1 MTTFVVELPG
11 RVGVD
16 GRVGTHGP
24 ATVAVDV
31 ESLVADEWAMVAV
44 ELAGYAVAAGVEPDV
59 EVKAAAV
66 ALQVIR
72 RDPTLADVTFGD
84 LVRIENPR
92 SDGEAALASLDA
104 EQQLRIAQSLVVKD

>member
-24 ATVAVDV
+24 VSVTVDV
-31 ESLVADEWAMVAV
+31 ESLVADEWA
-44 ELAGYAVAAGVEPDV
+44 LVAASLADYAMATGVEPDV

-72 RDPTLADVTFGD
+72 RDPTLAGVAFGD
-84 LVRIENPR
+84 LVQINEYRPGWS
-92 SDGEAALASLDA
+92 SDTLAGLDG
-104 EQQLRIAQSLVVKD
+104 AQRLELARMVSR